1 MTIPVLRGLADETS
15 NLPQLGAVLSQ
26 LLGGGNQQMIKSL
39 QAAIAADPS
48 VAENLAQLSRD
59 NPELY
64 GALKLGKFGDAI
76 AKTPAGYKQKKEEQ
90 SLQAG
95 DLANKQTQQEYD
107 LGPVK
112 ASILKVQQA
121 KGELDLKNLQDQ
133 AKGFPGVNFKKA
145 IDDFSK
151 GVQSPDVQAVMSN
164 PDARALFSQMMG
176 YKKQGEMIQAQADR
190 QDKSIQAQF
199 DLQAQREDRQRTKEY
214 VDKGNEFFKKY
225 GVGTPQ
231 TWAQYL
237 MDPSTQQTVDDLV
250 KNPKLATDP
259 HSRALLDIGQRL
271 EQDQN
276 LHGVAER
283 TRVVGQVNTMLK
295 DIGSGKYKK
304 EELPAAMQNINQQL
318 DVLGQL
324 GGRQMKVVPESQ
336 TATNSTM
343 DYLTQKKYSNKPVL
357 IDATTNQKLDANKLD
372 IIAEQPSSKSFSP
385 QQITQTAQTI
395 GKYKGT
401 ISWDDVIKK
410 LKTESPEMYQI
421 LKQRGDIPE

>member
-1 MTIPVLRGLADETS
+1 MTIPTLRGLGDETS
-15 NLPQLGAVLSQ
+15 NLPQLGSVLAQ
-26 LLGGGNQQMIKSL
+26 VLGGGNQQMIKSL

-64 GALKLGKFGDAI
+64 GALKLGRFGDAI
-76 AKTPAGYKQKKEEQ
+76 AKTPEGYKQQKEKQ
-90 SLQAG
+90 TLATG
-95 DLANKQTQQEYD
+95 DLENKLKQQEYD

-112 ASILKVQQA
+112 KSILDVQKA
-121 KGELDLKNLQDQ
+121 KLDLDLKNAQDQ
-133 AKGFPGVNFKKA
+133 AAGFPGVNFKKA
-145 IDDFSK
+145 IDDFSQ
-151 GVQSPDVQAVMSN
+151 GIQSPDVQAVMSN
-164 PDARALFSQMMG
+164 PDARTLFSQMMG

-199 DLQAQREDRQRTKEY
+199 DLQAQREDRIRSKEY

-237 MDPSTQQTVDDLV
+237 MDPSVQSTVDDLV
-250 KNPKLATDP
+250 KNPKLATDE
-259 HSRALLDIGQRL
+259 HSKALLAIGQRL

-283 TRVVGQVNTMLK
+283 TRVTSQVNSMLK
-295 DIGSGKYKK
+295 DISSGKYGKQ
-304 EELPAAMQNINQQL
+304 ELPGALQNINQQL
-318 DVLGQL
+318 DVLGQM
-324 GGRQMKVVPESQ
+324 GGRSMQVVPESQ

-343 DYLTQKKYSNKPVL
+343 DFLTQKKYSNKPVL
-357 IDATTNQKLDANKLD
+357 IDKTTGQKLDIGKINVL
-372 IIAEQPSSKSFSP
+372 AEQPSSNKFSP
-385 QQITQTAQTI
+385 QQINQAAATV
-395 GKYKGT
+395 GKYKAT
-401 ISWDDVIKK
+401 IQWKDVIDK
-410 LKTESPEMYQI
+410 LKKESPEMYQI